1 MDKNNALRY
10 DGGIKYQT
18 NLESA
23 WGTTWWTIQVFAFFM
38 VYTEVNV
45 YLTIKYFQKNDETFM
60 DFGKMANALI
70 HNSYINYCLI
80 GLNEL
85 FFLQTFENKIR

>member
-1 MDKNNALRY
+1 MVGLSTKLIWKVHGEQP
-10 DGGIKYQT
+10 GGPYKCLLFI
-18 NLESA
+18 
-23 WGTTWWTIQVFAFFM
+23 M

-85 FFLQTFENKIR
+85 FFLQTFENKIK